1 MSICHLKIVLW
12 RSHSSCLF
20 TYKWWI
26 HLNNMVMWLQGQLE
40 LSSWIY
46 YMLPKMERD
55 SHINANIISFV
66 LSMML
71 ESIIHSA
78 DVELECRIFV
88 SYFPVCLVA
97 TFQLNL
103 DFFLNIWLTYVMF
116 CRKDTSKVYLSPFHK
131 LDN

>member
-1 MSICHLKIVLW
+1 
-12 RSHSSCLF
+12 
-20 TYKWWI
+20 
-26 HLNNMVMWLQGQLE
+26 
-40 LSSWIY
+40 
-46 YMLPKMERD
+46 MLPKMDSD

-78 DVELECRIFV
+78 DVELECRIFF

-103 DFFLNIWLTYVMF
+103 DFFPPWYMTNLCFVEKIPQKYT
-116 CRKDTSKVYLSPFHK
+116 CPLSP
-131 LDN
+131 N